1 MGSRVGCHVALEER
15 VDALVCLGYPLRG
28 QRGELRSEVL
38 FALRT
43 PVRLVQGSRNPL
55 CPLDALEDVRR
66 KMSAPSALHV
76 VEAGNHSLEL
86 GARELGVRGEAQA
99 DVDRRAFVAIAE
111 SLRGWNRAQ
120 RH

>member
-1 MGSRVGCHVALEER
+1 
-15 VDALVCLGYPLRG
+15 
-28 QRGELRSEVL
+28 VL

-43 PVRLVQGSRNPL
+43 PVLFVQGSRDPL

-66 KMSAPSALHV
+66 RMTAPSALHV

-86 GARELGVRGEAQA
+86 GARELRARGEAQA
-99 DVDRRAFVAIAE
+99 DVDRRALDAIAE
-111 SLRGWNRAQ
+111 SLRGWTRGQ